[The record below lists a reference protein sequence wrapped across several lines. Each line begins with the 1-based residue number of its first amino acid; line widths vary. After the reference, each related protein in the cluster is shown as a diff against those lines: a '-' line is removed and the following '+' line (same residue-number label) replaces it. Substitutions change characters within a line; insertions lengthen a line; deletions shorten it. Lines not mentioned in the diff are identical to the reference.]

1 MTVRTTDPEVIK
13 PFLRAVGQGPTQG
26 RALNRDEARQALA
39 AILDGIAT
47 PAQAGGFLLLERY
60 KGETP
65 EELLGFIDAVRERA
79 SVIAPAVTGL
89 VDIGS
94 PYDGRDRHLVVSPAA
109 SIVAAAAG
117 APQVLHGEPGIG
129 PKTGLTVGA
138 VLEALGV
145 PVDQPPAEAQRCIE
159 TLGIAFLR
167 QSRFVPALAAL
178 KALRNEIGLR
188 TPLNT
193 VEKIYDLAG
202 APYHLIGLTHLP
214 YLDKLGGALTGL
226 GFVKTL
232 LVQGIEG
239 NEDCRTSRPTRII
252 EVTAEGVSEWR
263 LNPADYDITPAT
275 EEDLA
280 FRDAAG
286 CARFTEDVLTG
297 NASPAHVDLVALN
310 AGLRL
315 YLGGRAPDIADG
327 IRLAREAIVTG
338 AARALLERWRAAGQ

>member
-1 MTVRTTDPEVIK
+1 MTVRTVDPEAIK
-13 PFLRAVGQGPTQG
+13 PYLRAVGQGPTQG
-26 RALNRDEARQALA
+26 RSLSREEAREALA
-39 AILDGIAT
+39 AILDGLAT

-65 EELLGFIDAVRERA
+65 EELLGFVEVVRERA
-79 SVIAPAVTGL
+79 ELITPSVEGL

-94 PYDGRDRHLVVSPAA
+94 PYDGRDRHLVISPAA

-129 PKTGLTVGA
+129 PKAGLTVGA

-145 PVDQPPAEAQRCIE
+145 PVDQPPAQAQRCLE
-159 TLGIAFLR
+159 TLGIAYLR

-178 KALRNEIGLR
+178 KTLRNEIGLR

-193 VEKIYDLAG
+193 VEKIYNLAN

-214 YLDKLGGALTGL
+214 YLDKIGGALTGL
-226 GFVKTL
+226 GFAKTL

-239 NEDCRTSRPTRII
+239 NEDCRTSRQTRII
-252 EVTAEGVSEWR
+252 EVTPEGTTEWR
-263 LNPADYDITPAT
+263 LDPAQYGLTPAG

-286 CARFTEDVLTG
+286 CARFTEDALAAD
-297 NASPAHVDLVALN
+297 ASPAHRDLVALN

-315 YLGGRAPDIADG
+315 YLGGRARDVG
-327 IRLAREAIVTG
+327 EGVGLACEAMTSG
-338 AARALLERWRAAGQ
+338 AARALLERWRAVA

>member
-1 MTVRTTDPEVIK
+1 MTTRTMDPEAIK
-13 PFLRAVGQGPTQG
+13 PYLRAIGQGPTQG
-26 RALNRDEARQALA
+26 RALSRDEAREALA
-39 AILDGIAT
+39 AILDGLAT
-47 PAQAGGFLLLERY
+47 PAQAGGFLLLQRY
-60 KGETP
+60 KGETS
-65 EELLGFIDAVRERA
+65 EELLGFVDAVRDRA
-79 SVIAPAVTGL
+79 ELIAPAVEGL

-117 APQVLHGEPGIG
+117 APQALHGEPGIG
-129 PKTGLTVGA
+129 PKAGLTVGA

-145 PVDQPPAEAQRCIE
+145 PVDQPPAEVQRCLE
-159 TLGIAFLR
+159 TLGIAYLR

-178 KALRNEIGLR
+178 KPLRNEIGLR

-193 VEKIYDLAG
+193 VEKIYNLAG

-214 YLDKLGGALTGL
+214 YLDKIGGALTGL

-252 EVTAEGVSEWR
+252 EVTAEGTTEWR
-263 LNPADYDITPAT
+263 LDPAQYGLTPAG
-275 EEDLA
+275 EADLA

-286 CARFTEDVLTG
+286 CARFTEETLSGD
-297 NASPAHVDLVALN
+297 APPAHRDLVALN

-315 YLGGRAPDIADG
+315 YLGNRARDVAEGIA
-327 IRLAREAIVTG
+327 LAREAIASG
-338 AARALLERWRAAGQ
+338 AARALLERWRAMT

>member
-1 MTVRTTDPEVIK
+1 MTVRTVDPEVIK

-26 RALNRDEARQALA
+26 RPLSRDEARQALA
-39 AILDGIAT
+39 AILDGLAT
-47 PAQAGGFLLLERY
+47 PAQAGGFLLLQRY

-65 EELLGFIDAVRERA
+65 DELLGFVDAVRERA
-79 SVIAPAVTGL
+79 TVIAPQVPGL

-129 PKTGLTVGA
+129 PKAGLTVGA

-145 PVDQPPAEAQRCIE
+145 PVDQPPAEAQHCIE
-159 TLGIAFLR
+159 TLGIAYLR

-178 KALRNEIGLR
+178 KPLRNEVGLR

-193 VEKIYDLAG
+193 VEKVYDLAS

-214 YLDKLGGALTGL
+214 YLNKLGGALTGL

-252 EVTAEGVSEWR
+252 EVTAEGTTEWR
-263 LNPADYDITPAT
+263 LNPSDYGLTPAT

-286 CARFTEDVLTG
+286 CAQFTEAVLAG
-297 NASPAHVDLVALN
+297 EAGPAHTDLVAFN

-315 YLGGRAPDIADG
+315 YLGGRASDIAEG
-327 IRLAREAIVTG
+327 IRLAREAIASG
-338 AARALLERWRAAGQ
+338 AARALLERWRAASG

>member
-1 MTVRTTDPEVIK
+1 MDPEAIK

-26 RALNRDEARQALA
+26 RPLSREEARQALA
-39 AILDGIAT
+39 LILDGVAT
-47 PAQAGGFLLLERY
+47 PAQAGGFLLLQRY

-65 EELLGFIDAVRERA
+65 EELMGFVDAVRERA
-79 SVIAPAVTGL
+79 EIIAPAVSGL

-129 PKTGLTVGA
+129 PKAGLTVGA
-138 VLEALGV
+138 VLDALGV
-145 PVDQPPAEAQRCIE
+145 PVDQSPDQAEHCIE

-178 KALRNEIGLR
+178 KPLRNEIALR

-214 YLDKLGGALTGL
+214 YLDKIGGALTGL

-252 EVTAEGVSEWR
+252 EVTAEGTGEWR
-263 LNPADYDITPAT
+263 LNPAEYGLTPAT

-286 CARFTEDVLTG
+286 CARLTEDALAG
-297 NASPAHVDLVALN
+297 NASAAHQDLVALN
-310 AGLRL
+310 AGLRI
-315 YLGGRAPDIADG
+315 YLGGRATDVAEG
-327 IRLAREAIVTG
+327 IRLAREAVASG
-338 AARALLERWRAAGQ
+338 AARALLERWRAAGG

>member
-1 MTVRTTDPEVIK
+1 MDPEAIK
-13 PFLRAVGQGPTQG
+13 PFLRAIGQGPTQG
-26 RALNRDEARQALA
+26 RSLTREEARLALA
-39 AILDGIAT
+39 AILDGLAT

-65 EELLGFIDAVRERA
+65 EELTGFVDAVRERA
-79 SVIAPAVTGL
+79 EVIAPAVRGL

-109 SIVAAAAG
+109 SLVAAAAG
-117 APQVLHGEPGIG
+117 APQVMHGEPGIG
-129 PKTGLTVGA
+129 PKAGLTVGD
-138 VLEALGV
+138 VLDALGV
-145 PVDQPPAEAQRCIE
+145 PVDQPPEEAQRCIE
-159 TLGIAFLR
+159 ALGIAFLR

-178 KALRNEIGLR
+178 KPLRNEIGLR

-193 VEKIYDLAG
+193 VEKIYNLAS

-214 YLDKLGGALTGL
+214 YLEKIGGALTGL

-252 EVTAEGVSEWR
+252 EVTPEGTTEWR
-263 LNPADYDITPAT
+263 LNPADYALTPAT
-275 EEDLA
+275 EEDLT

-286 CARFTEDVLTG
+286 CARFTEDALSG
-297 NASPAHVDLVALN
+297 DASPAHVDLVALN
-310 AGLRL
+310 AGLRI
-315 YLGGRAPDIADG
+315 YLGGRASDVADG
-327 IRLAREAIVTG
+327 IRLAREAIASG
-338 AARALLERWRAAGQ
+338 AARALLERWRTAGR